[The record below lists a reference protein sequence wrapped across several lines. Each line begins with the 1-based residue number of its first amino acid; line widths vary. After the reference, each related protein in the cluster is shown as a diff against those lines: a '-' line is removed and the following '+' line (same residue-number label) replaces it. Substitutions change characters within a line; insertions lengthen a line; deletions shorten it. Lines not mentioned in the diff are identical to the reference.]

1 MNNKKFLK
9 AEDISEMLGVSRSK
23 AYQIIKDL
31 NEELEHKGYITVR
44 GKISAKY
51 FYERCYGVEYM

>member
-31 NEELEHKGYITVR
+31 NAELENKGYITVR

-51 FYERCYGVEYM
+51 FYERCYGVDHM